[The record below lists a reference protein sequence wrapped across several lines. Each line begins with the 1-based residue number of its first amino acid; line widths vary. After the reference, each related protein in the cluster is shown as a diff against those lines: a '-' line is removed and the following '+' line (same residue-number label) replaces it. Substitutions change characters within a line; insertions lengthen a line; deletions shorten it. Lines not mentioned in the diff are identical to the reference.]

1 MATRRREDRLHDDRY
16 KLWVPEN
23 PADRD
28 YEQRRHRESKSRA
41 HPQYS
46 SAAPSPS
53 YQPGPSSA
61 SRTRSSSAQYPSAGY
76 HSATPHQTLAPL
88 QQSNTKGYPLSASSR
103 REPIDSRSH
112 RRPAPTPKS
121 SYEQVSG
128 AEDVGRSSRQTY
140 SSRPVQPQT
149 TANSTTHSTNWPL
162 SSQDIYSKRSKDR
175 DQERDRHREMEKERD
190 RERASAELDRHRERH
205 RSEQHREKEKADRQ
219 KEHTRHRRE
228 KRIESDSE
236 GLMYS
241 DKASISGRE
250 AYQPSIRESV
260 TGHRR
265 HRTEDGVSSVCR
277 TDYIWGHDVD
287 TAPKARRPHA
297 DLSHNQTSAVHM
309 QSTGPQ
315 QEPVTQS
322 NTTGVGSNPPPAPR
336 VMPVYLPHKPS
347 KSHHERHTSSAA
359 HGAQSGSDTER
370 ASLKARHL
378 NNLA

>member
-1 MATRRREDRLHDDRY
+1 MTTRRREDRLHDDRY
-16 KLWVPEN
+16 KLWVPEK

-28 YEQRRHRESKSRA
+28 YDQRRHRESRSHA

-46 SAAPSPS
+46 SH
-53 YQPGPSSA
+53 QPEPLST
-61 SRTRSSSAQYPSAGY
+61 SRTRSSSAQYPSTTGY
-76 HSATPHQTLAPL
+76 HSATPYQT
-88 QQSNTKGYPLSASSR
+88 QSSNTKGYTVTASSR
-103 REPIDSRSH
+103 RAQPEPIDSRSH

-149 TANSTTHSTNWPL
+149 TPNSTTPSTNWP
-162 SSQDIYSKRSKDR
+162 SSAQDIYSKRSKDR
-175 DQERDRHREMEKERD
+175 DQERDKHREMEKERD
-190 RERASAELDRHRERH
+190 KERASAELDRYRERH
-205 RSEQHREKEKADRQ
+205 RSEQQREKEKADRQ
-219 KEHTRHRRE
+219 REQTRHRRE
-228 KRIESDSE
+228 KRIESESE

-241 DKASISGRE
+241 DNASKSGRE
-250 AYQPSIRESV
+250 PYQPSIRESI

-277 TDYIWGHDVD
+277 TSFIWGHNVD

-297 DLSHNQTSAVHM
+297 DPSHNQTSAVHM

-315 QEPVTQS
+315 QEAVTQS

-347 KSHHERHTSSAA
+347 KSHHERHTSSATQ
-359 HGAQSGSDTER
+359 GAQSGSDTER
-370 ASLKARHL
+370 ASLKVRHP
-378 NNLA
+378 NNLVSFI

>member
-28 YEQRRHRESKSRA
+28 YERRRHRESKSRA

-46 SAAPSPS
+46 SAPPLA
-53 YQPGPSSA
+53 G
-61 SRTRSSSAQYPSAGY
+61 RTRSSSAQYPSTGH
-76 HSATPHQTLAPL
+76 HSATPAPL
-88 QQSNTKGYPLSASSR
+88 QPTNTKGYPPSASSR
-103 REPIDSRSH
+103 HAQPEPIDSRSH
-112 RRPAPTPKS
+112 RRPAPTPKP

-140 SSRPVQPQT
+140 SSRPIQPQT
-149 TANSTTHSTNWPL
+149 TANSTTPSTNWP
-162 SSQDIYSKRSKDR
+162 SSAQDIYSKRSKDR

-219 KEHTRHRRE
+219 REQTRHRRE

-250 AYQPSIRESV
+250 AYQPSIRESI
-260 TGHRR
+260 TSHRR

-277 TDYIWGHDVD
+277 TDFIWGYHVD
-287 TAPKARRPHA
+287 TVPKARRPHP
-297 DLSHNQTSAVHM
+297 DPSHNQTSAVHM

-315 QEPVTQS
+315 QEAVTQS

-347 KSHHERHTSSAA
+347 KSHHERHTSAA
-359 HGAQSGSDTER
+359 AQGAQSGSDTER
-370 ASLKARHL
+370 ASLKVSH
-378 NNLA
+378 